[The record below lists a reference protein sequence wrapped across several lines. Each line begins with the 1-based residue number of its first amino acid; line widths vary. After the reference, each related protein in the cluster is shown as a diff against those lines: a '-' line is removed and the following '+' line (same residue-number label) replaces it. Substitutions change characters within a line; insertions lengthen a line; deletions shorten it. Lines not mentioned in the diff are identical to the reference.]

1 MKKEV
6 YYYDNWLKENEGQ
19 YEDEII
25 LNLMNDSVWRNC
37 EIFERMAELDEE
49 FKEFCRENKFKPS
62 WEPLFTIAE
71 VKQFISEYKLKNK
84 NEFSA

>member
-49 FKEFCRENKFKPS
+49 FKES